1 MAGKANFKQF
11 RSVITRDKKMF
22 WHKLSIGKALQ
33 VMESSTLGITS
44 EEAAIRLVKY
54 GANELEEK
62 EKKPTWY
69 LFLNQFK
76 DFMIVVLMI
85 AAIISGIAGDLTDTI
100 IILIIVVL
108 NAVVGFIQE
117 YRAEKAMDALKKMA
131 SLQAVVLRNRNSLKI
146 NSSMLVPGDV
156 VLLEAGNAI
165 PADLRLIET
174 HGLRIDESALTGESV
189 PVDKDTYELKEE
201 NLPLG
206 DRINQAF
213 KGTMITS
220 GRGKG
225 LVVST
230 GMNTEIGKIAR
241 MLQVNDPTTPLQKRM
256 ADFGKKLSYI
266 ILFICALLFGIGMLR
281 GEEPMKMLLLA
292 ISLAV
297 AAIPEALPALITVA
311 LARGAHRMVKKNA
324 LIRKLPAI
332 ETLGSVSYICS
343 DKTGTLTLNK
353 MKVVQIHELAHSL
366 PFQSESPLV
375 LAMALN
381 HDVKK
386 KEGGSF
392 SGDSTEISLVEFALA
407 KVGSSTIEDLI
418 SKFPRVAELPFDSDR
433 KCMTTIHRIENQFIV
448 FSKGAVEYISEKLL
462 HHGDNT
468 DINLLA
474 AQWGHQGLRVL
485 AFAYKI
491 VDRLPEP
498 FSYENVEKDLVFAGL
513 AGMIDPPRE
522 EVKVAIQD
530 CKTAGIRPVMI
541 TGDHPSTAAA
551 IARDIGIL
559 NPNDLV
565 VAGVDLENM
574 SDEILNE
581 KVEKISVYA
590 RVSPEQKLRIIKSLQ
605 HKNHFVAMTGDGV
618 NDAPSLKAA
627 NIGVAMGINGTDV
640 SKEASHMILLD
651 DNFATI
657 VKAVKEGR
665 RIYDN
670 IRKFVKYIMTC
681 NGAEIWTI
689 FLAPVIGLPMPL
701 LPIHILW
708 INLVTDGL
716 PGIALAS
723 EKAEYDIMNR
733 PPRKASESLFA
744 EGIAYHILWVG
755 LLMAGI
761 TLGTQAWAINE
772 GLDHWQTMVFTVLSL
787 SQLGHVLAIRSD
799 REFLYKQGIFSNLP
813 LLWAVLLTCGLQV
826 AVIYLPF
833 ANEVFKTQPLSF
845 RELMICLGASA
856 VLFHAVEL
864 EKWVKSRFAKKTNHP
879 KD

>member
-1 MAGKANFKQF
+1 
-11 RSVITRDKKMF
+11 
-22 WHKLSIGKALQ
+22 
-33 VMESSTLGITS
+33 MESSAQGLTS
-44 EEAAIRLVKY
+44 SEAAARLARY
-54 GANELEEK
+54 GNNQLEEK
-62 EKKPTWY
+62 EKKPAWH
-69 LFLNQFK
+69 LFLYQFK
-76 DFMIVVLMI
+76 DFMILI
-85 AAIISGIAGDLTDTI
+85 LILAAVISGIAGDLTDTI
-100 IILIIVVL
+100 IILVIVIL

-117 YRAEKAMDALKKMA
+117 YRAEKAMDALKKLA
-131 SLQAVVLRNRNSLKI
+131 SLQAEVLRDGNPVKTDSAL
-146 NSSMLVPGDV
+146 LVPGDV

-165 PADLRLIET
+165 PADLRLIDT
-174 HGLRIDESALTGESV
+174 HSLQIDESALTGESM
-189 PVDKDTYELKEE
+189 PVDKEIQELTEE

-206 DRINQAF
+206 DRINQAY
-213 KGTMITS
+213 KGTMVTN

-241 MLQVNDPTTPLQKRM
+241 MLQVSDPTTPLQKRM
-256 ADFGKKLSYI
+256 TDFGKKLSYL
-266 ILFICALLFGIGMLR
+266 ILFICAILFGIGMLR
-281 GEEPMKMLLLA
+281 GEDPMKMLLLS

-311 LARGAHRMVKKNA
+311 LALGANRMVKKNA

-343 DKTGTLTLNK
+343 DKTGTLTINK
-353 MKVVQIHELAHSL
+353 MKVVHIHETDSHNLPGHSI
-366 PFQSESPLV
+366 SPLIA
-375 LAMALN
+375 AMYLN

-386 KEGGSF
+386 KPDNTF
-392 SGDSTEISLVEFALA
+392 SGDPTEISLVEFAIKKAGTL
-407 KVGSSTIEDLI
+407 SQDDLLRQ
-418 SKFPRVAELPFDSDR
+418 FPRVAEIPFDSDR
-433 KCMTTIHRIENQFIV
+433 KCMTTIHRIENKFIL
-448 FSKGAVEYISEKLL
+448 FSKGAVEYISDKLL
-462 HHGDNT
+462 HNGNNNK
-468 DINLLA
+468 INSIA
-474 AQWGHQGLRVL
+474 TQWGHQGLRVL

-491 VDRLPEP
+491 VDHLPEP
-498 FSYENVEKDLVFAGL
+498 FSYETVEKELTFAGL

-522 EVKVAIQD
+522 EVKIAIQD
-530 CKTAGIRPVMI
+530 CKTAGIKPVMI
-541 TGDHPSTAAA
+541 TGDHPATAAA
-551 IARDIGIL
+551 IAKDIGIL
-559 NPNDLV
+559 NPGDLV
-565 VAGVDLENM
+565 VAGIELENM
-574 SDEILNE
+574 SEKTLNE
-581 KVEKISVYA
+581 KVEHISVYA

-605 HKNHFVAMTGDGV
+605 NNNHFVAMTGDGV

-689 FLAPVIGLPMPL
+689 FLAPIIGLPMPL

-723 EKAEYDIMNR
+723 EKAELDIMQR
-733 PPRKASESLFA
+733 SPRKPSESLFA
-744 EGIAYHILWVG
+744 QGIGYHILWVG

-761 TLGTQAWAINE
+761 TLGVQAWSINQ

-787 SQLGHVLAIRSD
+787 TQLGHVLAIRSD
-799 REFLYKQGIFSNLP
+799 REFLYKQGIFSNVP
-813 LLWAVLLTCGLQV
+813 LLGAVLLTCALQLM
-826 AVIYLPF
+826 VIYLPL
-833 ANEVFKTQPLSF
+833 ANEIFKTQPLSL
-845 RELMICLGASA
+845 RELTICIGASA
-856 VLFHAVEL
+856 ILFHAVEL
-864 EKWVKSRFAKKTNHP
+864 EKWVKGKFAKRNNHL
-879 KD
+879 